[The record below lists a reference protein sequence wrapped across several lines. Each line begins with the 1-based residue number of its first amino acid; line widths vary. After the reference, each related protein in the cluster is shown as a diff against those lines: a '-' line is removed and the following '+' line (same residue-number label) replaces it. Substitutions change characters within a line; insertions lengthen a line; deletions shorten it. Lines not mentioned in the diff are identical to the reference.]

1 MTNQHKYNVTVLL
14 PTRGRTD
21 TLQRSLISLGNR
33 AMDKSRVQIRLGFD
47 EDDQSS
53 YEFFDSEISPWLDE
67 KGIDHEVFEFAPMGY
82 VGLNQYYNTLAKNG
96 DTDWFFVWNDDALME
111 STGWDRTIAAKTGEF
126 KLLSVRTHRDHPYS
140 IFPIIPSEWYDV
152 MGYFSRH
159 QMIDAEVSHL
169 AYMLDIFERIAV
181 HCTHDRYDLT
191 GNNLNDTFKNR
202 VLLEGNPS
210 DPRDYSHESNV
221 HGRLLDTEFLSK
233 HLAAKGMDMTWWEN
247 IKAGKQDPWE
257 KLAANDP
264 NNQTTRTPR
273 K

>member
-1 MTNQHKYNVTVLL
+1 MSQHKYNVTVLL

-21 TLQRSLISLGNR
+21 TLKRSLISLGNR
-33 AMDKSRVQIRLGFD
+33 ALDKGRVQIRLGFD

-53 YEFFDSEISPWLDE
+53 YDFFDAEIAPWLEDTGLDFE
-67 KGIDHEVFEFAPMGY
+67 SFEFAPMGY
-82 VGLNQYYNTLAKNG
+82 VGLNQYYNTLAKNA

-111 STGWDRTIAAKTGEF
+111 STGWDRTIASHTGEF

-140 IFPIIPSEWYDV
+140 IFPIIPSEWYDM
-152 MGYFSRH
+152 MGFFSRH
-159 QMIDAEVSHL
+159 QMIDAEVSHI
-169 AYMLDIFERIAV
+169 AYMLDIFERVGI

-210 DPRDYSHESNV
+210 DPRDYSNPIYV
-221 HGRLLDTEFLSK
+221 NARIQDTEFLSQQLK
-233 HLAAKGMDMTWWEN
+233 AKGADLTWWEN

-264 NNQTTRTPR
+264 NNQTTRNPAR
-273 K
+273 